1 MSQEFTGTAIA
12 WAAAFSLPL
21 LAPLPGLWRGSR
33 YTHAWATLC
42 VLPYFIVGMTESIAN
57 HAVRMWAGLMLVTSL
72 ALFIALIAQ
81 LRVTRE
87 QRAD

>member
-1 MSQEFTGTAIA
+1 MSQEVSGAAVA
-12 WAAAFSLPL
+12 WALTFSVPL

-42 VLPYFIVGMTESIAN
+42 VLPYLIVGITESVAN
-57 HAVRMWAGLMLVTSL
+57 HDMRLWAGLMLATSL
-72 ALFIALIAQ
+72 ALFVALIAQ

-87 QRAD
+87 LRTG